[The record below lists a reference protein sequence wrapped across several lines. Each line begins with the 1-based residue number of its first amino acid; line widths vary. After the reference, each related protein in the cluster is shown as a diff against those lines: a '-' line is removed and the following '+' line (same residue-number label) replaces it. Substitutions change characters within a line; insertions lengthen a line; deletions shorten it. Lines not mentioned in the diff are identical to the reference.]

1 MRPLRFCLQRPPA
14 KSIGWRTSPD
24 VRLRDNFVPVVYS
37 VRMKNISLNSFS
49 NNWPNHIEPRLR
61 LRCAGSFVPMLIKL
75 LLMPSLTILLSLAVM
90 GILASAISE
99 ILRGW
104 RR

>member
-1 MRPLRFCLQRPPA
+1 
-14 KSIGWRTSPD
+14 
-24 VRLRDNFVPVVYS
+24 
-37 VRMKNISLNSFS
+37 MKNISLNSFS
-49 NNWPNHIEPRLR
+49 NNWPNHIETALR
-61 LRCAGSFVPMLIKL
+61 IGVLALLVAMLIKL
-75 LLMPSLTILLSLAVM
+75 LLMPSLTLLLSLAVM